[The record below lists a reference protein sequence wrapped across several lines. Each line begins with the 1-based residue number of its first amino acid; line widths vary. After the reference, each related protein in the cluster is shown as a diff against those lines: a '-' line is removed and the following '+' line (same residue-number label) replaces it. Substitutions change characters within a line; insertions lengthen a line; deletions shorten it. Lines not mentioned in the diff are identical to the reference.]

1 MDKKKRRREED
12 EAEDV
17 CSKFVEELDLPDEEK
32 APLKAQCDARLRK
45 ASPKMLY
52 DLESSCSR
60 LVDDPDSI
68 AACIGFGLAHPEVKL
83 AAFNKEMAQKVQFCL
98 TQMDKARKHGD
109 AREYGEFCLDQV
121 PEVKNPKDLIKS
133 SKGYGPP
140 AFDHGTFSS
149 AIPDGVNDLGSAGAS
164 PGNSRQ
170 PISPTQ
176 IKTVRFRLFPTER
189 QIPALNEI
197 FTIYNRVKRS
207 GYQMRFNGE
216 SDIQQKLM
224 RICRNNPYVNTILIE
239 NTAKLQ
245 AQETWLKKMRK
256 YIEGKIEVIQDKIND
271 IKGKDKRDRRLRGLF
286 AKLSSLQN
294 KLRTLKLKPVTFGTK
309 GLFKNRSKGK
319 LTREEFRIRRDASF
333 VCIGK
338 AQGGVKNLNLKIL
351 PGNELRI
358 ATFKKEKG
366 NRARKI
372 IIPFS
377 ANTTKQKAWL
387 QEIDQADK
395 YTVCVKRQITRG
407 DIRYYMYV
415 SYEIP
420 APTPKHGFGNGA
432 IGLDFNYDFVSL
444 TNVDARGRLLSYQT
458 IKFRNLHSY
467 RKNRRADYASYKM
480 DKVVNYCIHKR
491 KGLVIEDLSF
501 NQSFSYN
508 KKLNR
513 KLSNFKTSMLEILE
527 RKCTRKGVAIRRVHP
542 AYTSIIGRLKYSR
555 SYNLSVHHLA
565 SYVIA
570 RRGLGFQE
578 LLPPLHKWLLSQVGG
593 VLKPRLKQGS
603 PYRDWAKLHDL
614 FKHCGITSFRPPEIM
629 KKVSVKYGL
638 NPATGARPDNLRTG
652 LPFPG

>member
-1 MDKKKRRREED
+1 MAKKKRRREED
-12 EAEDV
+12 EAEDI

-32 APLKAQCDARLRK
+32 APLKAQCEANLRR
-45 ASPKMLY
+45 ASPKALH

-60 LVDDPDSI
+60 LVDDPDSV
-68 AACIGFGLAHPEVKL
+68 AACIGFGLAHPGVKL
-83 AAFNKEMAQKVQFCL
+83 AAFNKEMARKVQFCL

-133 SKGYGPP
+133 SMGHSPP

-149 AIPDGVNDLGSAGAS
+149 AVPDSVNDLESADAS

-170 PISPTQ
+170 LISQTQ
-176 IKTVRFRLFPTER
+176 IKTVRFRLFPSER

-224 RICRNNPYVNTILIE
+224 RICRNNAYVNTIFIE
-239 NTAKLQ
+239 NKQKLK
-245 AQETWLKKMRK
+245 AQETWLKKRQK
-256 YIEGKIEVIQDKIND
+256 YLKNKIKTVQSKINK
-271 IKGKDKRDRRLRGLF
+271 IIIKDKRDKRLKGLY
-286 AKLSSLQN
+286 AKLSSLKN
-294 KLRTLKLKPVTFGTK
+294 TSKTLKLNPITFGTK
-309 GLFKNRSKGK
+309 KLFRDRARGK
-319 LTREEFRIRRDASF
+319 IKREEFKIRRDSSF
-333 VCIGK
+333 ACTGV
-338 AQGGVKNLNLKIL
+338 AQRAVKNYNLKIF
-351 PGNELRI
+351 PNNELRV
-358 ATFKKEKG
+358 ATFKKEKN

-372 IIPFS
+372 FIPFS
-377 ANTTKQKAWL
+377 ANTTKQKVWL
-387 QEIDQADK
+387 QEIDQVDK
-395 YTVCVKRQITRG
+395 YFVCVKRQITRG
-407 DIRYYMYV
+407 EIRYYMYV

-420 APTPKHGFGNGA
+420 TPTPKYGFDNGA
-432 IGLDFNYDFVSL
+432 IGLDFNYDFVAL
-444 TNVDARGRLLSYQT
+444 TNVDAKGRLLSYQT

-467 RKNRRADYASYKM
+467 RKNKRADFASYKM
-480 DKVVNYCIHKR
+480 DKVVNYCVNKR

-501 NQSFSYN
+501 DQSFSYN

-513 KLSNFKTSMLEILE
+513 KFSNLKTSMLEILE
-527 RKCTRKGVAIRRVHP
+527 RKCIRKGVAIRKVHP

-578 LLPPLHKWLLSQVGG
+578 TLPALYKRLLSQVGG

-603 PYRDWAKLHDL
+603 PYRDWAKIHDL
-614 FKHCGITSFRPPEIM
+614 FKHCGMTSFRPSEIL

-638 NPATGARPDNLRTG
+638 NPATGARSDNLRAG
-652 LPFPG
+652 LLLPG